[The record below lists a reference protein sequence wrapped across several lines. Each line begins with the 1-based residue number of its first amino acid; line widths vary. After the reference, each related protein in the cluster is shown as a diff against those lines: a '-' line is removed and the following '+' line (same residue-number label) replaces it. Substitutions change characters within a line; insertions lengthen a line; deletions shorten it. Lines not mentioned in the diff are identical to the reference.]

1 MVGHSTSPYQA
12 GALGKSRPSVVYQRI
27 SVLTAIAVLH
37 LIAFFQSSSS
47 LRIVQPLLK
56 EGELQMI
63 VFNPGRPPR
72 TSPALPTKLMFKMP
86 EAADVV
92 APDIQ
97 ISPEPGIGRGASTN
111 EVQSRIA
118 PILDPSHANE
128 RPELPGTFGALIAAL
143 SLRLR
148 LLVLPDGSI
157 FDAHVVRSTGEADI
171 DRVAIQWV
179 ETKLRSDRKMAL
191 EANDI
196 WAMDFVHDQL
206 FSGTKIR
213 ALTII
218 DTLARLSPAVD
229 VRQSYRGKT
238 YGRT

>member
-1 MVGHSTSPYQA
+1 MPGAA
-12 GALGKSRPSVVYQRI
+12 GKRI
-27 SVLTAIAVLH
+27 AMLTAVAALH
-37 LIAFFQSSSS
+37 LIAFFLLSSS
-47 LRIVQPLLK
+47 LRIVPPLMT

-63 VFNPGRPPR
+63 VFNPEQLPR
-72 TSPALPTKLMFKMP
+72 TAPAPPAELMFKMP
-86 EAADVV
+86 EEPDVA
-92 APDIQ
+92 APDIE

-179 ETKLRSDRKMAL
+179 ETNWRYL
-191 EANDI
+191 
-196 WAMDFVHDQL
+196 
-206 FSGTKIR
+206 
-213 ALTII
+213 
-218 DTLARLSPAVD
+218 PAVINGRPVMSQITVI
-229 VRQSYRGKT
+229 VRFAPIH
-238 YGRT
+238 